1 MTTPSL
7 WQCHPTR
14 VGSHS
19 MRVGCHPQPTTEP
32 TPTHRRLSCRQFV
45 KSPDGLYG
53 YASTVSG
60 QLDLVRSLVAGD
72 FVSPSP
78 LDDHN
83 ELPDLGEVSDHLS
96 LSSNQR
102 RARRIAVC
110 TMGLTG
116 LFMLGMVHLM
126 HRSLREMRE
135 DHRAKEE
142 SETEA
147 AEEVIHLAKL
157 S

>member
-1 MTTPSL
+1 
-7 WQCHPTR
+7 
-14 VGSHS
+14 

-83 ELPDLGEVSDHLS
+83 ELYQFVYNMTGTPPSPDFA
-96 LSSNQR
+96 
-102 RARRIAVC
+102 RARAAQ
-110 TMGLTG
+110 GLTPSVTG
-116 LFMLGMVHLM
+116 GR
-126 HRSLREMRE
+126 RSARSRG
-135 DHRAKEE
+135 RR
-142 SETEA
+142 
-147 AEEVIHLAKL
+147 
-157 S
+157 